1 MKTKRLSIQQ
11 LLDSEVTT
19 EIDGKEIKFKV
30 GNVQGDKEM
39 VTLTNEDK
47 TIGIRFYYIDLDRL
61 IKGEDTLAPVT
72 LSCNTTVHTK
82 IKTYEDKVRRK
93 QDKQK
98 QD

>member
-1 MKTKRLSIQQ
+1 MKTKRLSLQQ

-19 EIDGKEIKFKV
+19 GIDGKEIKFKV
-30 GNVQGDKEM
+30 GNVQGDKE
-39 VTLTNEDK
+39 VITLANDDS
-47 TIGIRFYYIDLDRL
+47 TIGIKFYYLDLDRL
-61 IKGEDTLAPVT
+61 IKGEGTFAPVT
-72 LSCNTTVHTK
+72 LFCKTVNTK